1 MVWQK
6 RGLVLFLAVA
16 MALSMLVG
24 CTSDSSRSSAKKES
38 ASDYMKRTNPE
49 LFGYIEGRLDALE
62 GR

>member
-6 RGLVLFLAVA
+6 RGSVLFLAVA

-24 CTSDSSRSSAKKES
+24 CTSESGKEES
-38 ASDYMKRTNPE
+38 AADYMKRENPE
-49 LFGYIEGRLDALE
+49 LYGYINGRLDALE